1 MRGRMFH
8 RLTPVLLGAL
18 TLSACSGDLSALD
31 PAGPYAGAIAELWWV
46 MLVGAG
52 LILALVLVLL
62 GLVFFRPGFGRGLS
76 PKGWMI
82 AGGLFLPIPVLV
94 ALMTYGMAQGEYLI
108 GAWQNEPVVARVEAR
123 GAMWR
128 WEFGYPDL
136 GAEVATEGTLHIPA
150 GGVVEV
156 RVVSSDVVHSF
167 WIPRLAG
174 KIDAVP
180 GHVTVL
186 RIRADVPGRYG
197 GICAE
202 YCGTGHAGM
211 RFSVEAHPPE
221 VYRER
226 LTALS
231 AGVATP

>member
-1 MRGRMFH
+1 MHSRMFP
-8 RLTPVLLGAL
+8 RIFFGGLVVSTLT
-18 TLSACSGDLSALD
+18 ACSGDLSTLD
-31 PAGPYAGAIAELWWV
+31 PAGPYAGTIADLWWI
-46 MLVGAG
+46 MLIGAG

-62 GLVFFRPGFGRGLS
+62 GLVFFRPGFGRRLS

-82 AGGLFLPIPVLV
+82 AGGLFLPIPVLI
-94 ALMTYGMAQGEYLI
+94 ALMTYGMAQGEYLL
-108 GAWQNEPVVARVEAR
+108 GAWQREPVIARVEAR
-123 GAMWR
+123 GAMWQWSFR
-128 WEFGYPDL
+128 YPDL
-136 GAEVATEGTLHIPA
+136 ETEIRTDGTLHIPA

-156 RVVSSDVVHSF
+156 RVTSADVVHSF

-180 GHVTVL
+180 GHETVV
-186 RIRADVPGRYG
+186 RIRADAPGRYG

-211 RFSVEAHPPE
+211 RFAVEAHPPE
-221 VYRER
+221 VYRQR

-231 AGVATP
+231 AGVSAP

>member
-1 MRGRMFH
+1 MWARMFQ
-8 RLTPVLLGAL
+8 RIASLGVIGLPLT
-18 TLSACSGDLSALD
+18 ACSGDLSALD
-31 PAGPYAGAIAELWWV
+31 PAGPYAGAIANLWWI
-46 MLVGAG
+46 MLIGSG
-52 LILALVLVLL
+52 LILGLVLALL
-62 GLVFFRPGFGRGLS
+62 GLVFLKPGFGRSLS

-82 AGGLFLPIPVLV
+82 AGGLFLPIPVLI

-123 GAMWR
+123 GAMWQWGFR
-128 WEFGYPDL
+128 YPDL
-136 GAEVATEGTLHIPA
+136 GGDVATDGTLHIPA

-156 RVVSSDVVHSF
+156 RVSSADVVHSF

-180 GHVTVL
+180 GHETVV

-211 RFSVEAHPPE
+211 RFTVEAHPPE
-221 VYRER
+221 IYRQR

-231 AGVATP
+231 AGVSAP

>member
-1 MRGRMFH
+1 MFH
-8 RLTPVLLGAL
+8 RITPVLLGGPLLA
-18 TLSACSGDLSALD
+18 TCSGDLSTLD
-31 PAGPYAGAIAELWWV
+31 PAGPYAGAIADLWWI
-46 MLVGAG
+46 MLAGAG

-62 GLVFFRPGFGRGLS
+62 ALVFFRPGFGRSLS

-108 GAWQNEPVVARVEAR
+108 GAWQSEPVIARVEAR
-123 GAMWR
+123 SSMWR

-136 GAEVATEGTLHIPA
+136 GADVGTSGTLHIPA

-156 RVVSSDVVHSF
+156 RVSSADVVHSF

-180 GHVTVL
+180 GHETVL

-211 RFSVEAHPPE
+211 RFTVEAHPPE
-221 VYRER
+221 TYRQTLTT
-226 LTALS
+226 LTA
-231 AGVATP
+231 GVPAP

>member
-1 MRGRMFH
+1 
-8 RLTPVLLGAL
+8 
-18 TLSACSGDLSALD
+18 
-31 PAGPYAGAIAELWWV
+31 
-46 MLVGAG
+46 
-52 LILALVLVLL
+52 
-62 GLVFFRPGFGRGLS
+62 
-76 PKGWMI
+76 
-82 AGGLFLPIPVLV
+82 
-94 ALMTYGMAQGEYLI
+94 
-108 GAWQNEPVVARVEAR
+108 
-123 GAMWR
+123 MWR

-136 GAEVATEGTLHIPA
+136 GPEVATAGTLHVPA

-156 RVVSSDVVHSF
+156 RVTSSDVVHSF

-186 RIRADVPGRYG
+186 RIKADVPGRYA

-211 RFSVEAHPPE
+211 RFAVEAHPPE
-221 VYRER
+221 VYRQR

-231 AGVATP
+231 AGVPAP

>member
-1 MRGRMFH
+1 MFQ
-8 RLTPVLLGAL
+8 RIASAGAL
-18 TLSACSGDLSALD
+18 GLTLTACSGDLSTLD
-31 PAGPYAGAIAELWWV
+31 PAGPYAGAIANLWWI

-52 LILALVLVLL
+52 LILALVLILM
-62 GLVFFRPGFGRGLS
+62 GLVFFRPGFGRRLS
-76 PKGWMI
+76 AKGWMI
-82 AGGLFLPIPVLV
+82 AGGLFLPVPVLI

-128 WEFGYPDL
+128 WDFRYPDL
-136 GAEVATEGTLHIPA
+136 GPDLATEGTLHIPA

-156 RVVSSDVVHSF
+156 HVTSADVVHSF

-180 GHVTVL
+180 GHETVV
-186 RIRADVPGRYG
+186 RIKADVPGRYG

-211 RFSVEAHPPE
+211 RFTVEAHAPE
-221 VYRER
+221 TYRQR

-231 AGVATP
+231 AGVSAP